1 MLGPSGS
8 GVLWMKD
15 PVLDPLL
22 LGGGMVG
29 TVTSSGYTMAEG
41 YQRYEAGTPNIAAGI
56 GLGAAVD
63 YLAGIGME
71 RIRSHEM
78 RLAARIFDGLR
89 LLPEVRVYGPES
101 PGDRTGIVSFTVEGL
116 EPQAVAMHLDETSD
130 ILVSAGDHDCQ
141 PLMEYLG
148 LPGGTVRA
156 SVYLYTTEQEV
167 DLFVASVAELV
178 RG

>member
-1 MLGPSGS
+1 
-8 GVLWMKD
+8 MKN

-22 LGGGMVG
+22 VGGGMVG
-29 TVTSSGYTMAEG
+29 TVSISGYTMGEG
-41 YQRYEAGTPNIAAGI
+41 YQRFEAGTPNIAAGI

-78 RLAARIFDGLR
+78 RLAGGMFDGLR
-89 LLPEVRVYGPES
+89 RLPGVKVYGPES
-101 PGDRTGIVSFTVEGL
+101 PDDRIGVVSFTVEGL

-141 PLMEYLG
+141 PLMEHLG
-148 LPGGTVRA
+148 MGGGTVRA
-156 SVYLYTTEQEV
+156 SVYLYTTGQEV
-167 DLFVASVAELV
+167 DFLVASVAELV
-178 RG
+178 QG

>member
-1 MLGPSGS
+1 MRF
-8 GVLWMKD
+8 
-15 PVLDPLL
+15 
-22 LGGGMVG
+22 
-29 TVTSSGYTMAEG
+29 TSLADLRWAPAHARGEG
-41 YQRYEAGTPNIAAGI
+41 IRAG
-56 GLGAAVD
+56 
-63 YLAGIGME
+63 E
-71 RIRSHEM
+71 
-78 RLAARIFDGLR
+78 
-89 LLPEVRVYGPES
+89 

-141 PLMEYLG
+141 PLMEHLG

-167 DLFVASVAELV
+167 DLLVASVAELV